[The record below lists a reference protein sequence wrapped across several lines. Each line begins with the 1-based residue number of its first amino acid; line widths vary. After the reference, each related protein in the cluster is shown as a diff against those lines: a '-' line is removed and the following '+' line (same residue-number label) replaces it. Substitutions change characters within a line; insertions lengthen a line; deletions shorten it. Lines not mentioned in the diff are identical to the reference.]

1 MINLRLAYKGAILV
15 AVPLLLELCILSV
28 LTSMLIRTENEVNA
42 STRSQAILSQTN
54 KLARTFL
61 EASLAMSAFNA
72 SKKISFRDQYAKL
85 TGEIPGNLQQLKS
98 LVGQQA
104 DEQPQMAKVDQD
116 INAGLAL
123 LAKMNLSIGEQN
135 SNDFSIR
142 HQFADLQNISDKL
155 TEDLSALVKGEQ
167 QIANDSP
174 EVEQRSRQEIK
185 TWIVL
190 GLIGSLL
197 ASLALAYFF
206 STGIS
211 RRVKIIAENSD
222 RLAQNNELKAPIGGA
237 DEIADLDKVFH
248 SMAASLH
255 AASEKER
262 ALVEN
267 AADIICSIKEDGTFE
282 RVNAA
287 SLAIVGYAPQDLIG
301 KPFQMLVEEDRRDSM
316 TQLIEKCMN
325 SKTRSV
331 QETQLRRRDGT
342 ELDVVWSALWS
353 SENQSLFCVIHDI
366 TERKK
371 LERLKDE
378 IVQMV
383 AHDLR
388 SPLASLRSFLQ
399 LLEQGAY
406 GNLTEQGHKRASTAD
421 RSIHQLIRLLND
433 LLSLDQLKEAKAEFI
448 LGDHLISPI
457 VDRSIELVR
466 TLGESRNI
474 TIELGASDE
483 MAICDPDR
491 VIQVLANLLS
501 NSVKFS
507 PDGGKITVAIRSTAD
522 DTVEISVKDQ
532 GPGIPASEHDSIF
545 DRFKQT
551 QSGKK
556 TAGGIGLGLAIAKT
570 IVEQHSGTIGVIS
583 EEGNG
588 STFWFRLPK
597 AKVQQ
602 TA

>member
-1 MINLRLAYKGAILV
+1 M

-42 STRSQAILSQTN
+42 SARSQAILSQTN
-54 KLARTFL
+54 RLARTFL
-61 EASLAMSAFNA
+61 EAGLALSAFNA
-72 SKKISFRDQYAKL
+72 SRKISFRDQYAKL

-98 LVGQQA
+98 LIGEQA
-104 DEQPQMAKVDQD
+104 DEQPQMTKVDQD
-116 INAGLAL
+116 INEGLAL

-135 SNDFSIR
+135 PNDFSIR
-142 HQFADLQNISDKL
+142 HQFTDLQNISDKL
-155 TEDLSALVKGEQ
+155 TVDLAALVKGEQ

-174 EVEQRSRQEIK
+174 EIEQRSRKEIK

-222 RLAQNNELKAPIGGA
+222 RLAQNDELKAPIGGA

-287 SLAIVGYAPQDLIG
+287 SLAIVGYAPQDLVG
-301 KPFQMLVEEDRRDSM
+301 RPFQMLVEEEKRNSI
-316 TQLIEKCMN
+316 TELIEKCMN

-331 QETQLRRRDGT
+331 QETQLRRKDGT

-353 SENQSLFCVIHDI
+353 TENQSLFCVIHDI

-406 GNLTEQGHKRASTAD
+406 GSLTEQGHKRASTAD
-421 RSIHQLIRLLND
+421 NSIHQLIRLLND
-433 LLSLDQLKEAKAEFI
+433 LLSLDQLKEAKTEFT
-448 LGDHLISPI
+448 LGNHLISPI

-466 TLGESRNI
+466 SLGESRNI
-474 TIELGASDE
+474 TIETTASDE
-483 MAICDPDR
+483 MAVCDPDR
-491 VIQVLANLLS
+491 IIQVLANLLS

-507 PDGGKITVAIRSTAD
+507 PDGGKITIAVKSTAD
-522 DTVEISVKDQ
+522 DTIEISVKDQ
-532 GPGIPASEHDSIF
+532 GPGIPASEHDAIF

-551 QSGKK
+551 KAGKK
-556 TAGGIGLGLAIAKT
+556 KAGGIGLGLAIAKT

-597 AKVQQ
+597 AKVQLP
-602 TA
+602 A

>member
-1 MINLRLAYKGAILV
+1 M

-28 LTSMLIRTENEVNA
+28 LTTMLIRTENEVNV

-61 EASLAMSAFNA
+61 EAGLAMSAFNA
-72 SKKISFRDQYAKL
+72 SSKISFRDQYAKL
-85 TGEIPGNLQQLKS
+85 IGEIPGSLQQLKT

-116 INAGLAL
+116 INEGLSL
-123 LAKMNLSIGEQN
+123 LAKMNLSIGAQN

-142 HQFADLQNISDKL
+142 HQFTDLQNISDKL
-155 TEDLSALVKGEQ
+155 AEDLSALVKGEQ
-167 QIANDSP
+167 QIANASP
-174 EVEQRSRQEIK
+174 EVEQRSRKEIK
-185 TWIVL
+185 AWIVL

-211 RRVKIIAENSD
+211 RRVKIIAENSE
-222 RLAQNNELKAPIGGA
+222 RLAQNSQLIAPINGA

-248 SMAASLH
+248 RMAASLH
-255 AASEKER
+255 AAAEKER

-287 SLAIVGYAPQDLIG
+287 SLAIVGYAPQDLLG
-301 KPFQMLVEEDRRDSM
+301 RPFQMLVEEDRRDA
-316 TQLIEKCMN
+316 TAQLLEKCMN
-325 SKTRSV
+325 SQTRSV
-331 QETQLRRRDGT
+331 QETQLRRKDGT
-342 ELDVVWSALWS
+342 ELDVVWSSLWS

-406 GNLTEQGHKRASTAD
+406 GNLTETGHKRASTAD

-433 LLSLDQLKEAKAEFI
+433 LLSLDQLKEAKAELI
-448 LGDHLISPI
+448 LADHLISPI
-457 VDRSIELVR
+457 LDRSIELVR
-466 TLGESRNI
+466 TLGEARNI
-474 TIELGASDE
+474 TIETAPSDE

-491 VIQVLANLLS
+491 IIQVLANLLS

-507 PDGGKITVAIRSTAD
+507 PDGGKITVFIKSTAD

-532 GPGIPASEHDSIF
+532 GPGIPTSEHDSIF

-556 TAGGIGLGLAIAKT
+556 AAGGIGLGLAIAKT
-570 IVEQHSGTIGVIS
+570 IVEQHSGTIGVTS
-583 EEGNG
+583 KEGNG

-597 AKVQQ
+597 SKVRL
-602 TA
+602 TT